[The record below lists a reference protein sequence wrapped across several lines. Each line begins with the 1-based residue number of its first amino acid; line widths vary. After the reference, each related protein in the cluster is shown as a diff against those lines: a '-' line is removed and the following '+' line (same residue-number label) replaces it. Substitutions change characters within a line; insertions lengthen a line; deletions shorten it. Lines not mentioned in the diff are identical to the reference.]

1 MSGFCYA
8 KGTSEAILKQLR
20 CPYFFCA
27 KKWFNKYCIIY

>member
-20 CPYFFCA
+20 CPYFLR
-27 KKWFNKYCIIY
+27 KKMV